1 MISKN
6 LTAASTRPIILGILK
21 QGNSYGYLI
30 IKKIKELSDG
40 KMKWSDGML
49 YPVLHRLEKEGLI
62 RSEWVMADN
71 SRPRKYYHITPA
83 GKQELL
89 LEREQWLQVNSLLD
103 QVWGIQPSKS

>member
-6 LTAASTRPIILGILK
+6 LTAASTRPIILGVLK

-30 IKKIKELSDG
+30 IKKIKEMSQGRLE
-40 KMKWSDGML
+40 WSDGML
-49 YPVLHRLEKEGLI
+49 YPVLHRLEKEELI

-71 SRPRKYYHITPA
+71 ARPRKYYHITEK

-89 LEREQWLQVNSLLD
+89 AEREQWIQVNSVLNAIWD
-103 QVWGIQPSKS
+103 IEPSN

>member
-6 LTAASTRPIILGILK
+6 LTAASTRPITLGILK